1 MIDTIKVQLDDV
13 AIMPVR
19 AHAWDAGIDIL
30 TPYFFA
36 LKAGSS
42 FVIDSGV
49 HVEIPEG
56 YVGLLKS
63 KSGLNVWNGIVS
75 EGVID
80 AGYTGSIR
88 VKLYNHSE
96 TDYTFQRGD
105 KITQLLIV
113 PIETPVLKQV
123 DKINGSERGDGGFGS
138 TGK

>member
-1 MIDTIKVQLDDV
+1 MIDTIKIQLDDV

-30 TPYFFA
+30 TPYFFK
-36 LKAGSS
+36 LEAGSS

-63 KSGLNVWNGIVS
+63 KSGLNVWNGILS

-80 AGYTGSIR
+80 AGYEGSIR

-96 TDYTFQRGD
+96 NDYTFQRGD
-105 KITQLLIV
+105 KITQLLIMPV
-113 PIETPVLKQV
+113 ETPVLKQV
-123 DKINGSERGDGGFGS
+123 DKIKGSERGDNGFGS

>member
-13 AIMPVR
+13 AIMPTR
-19 AHAWDAGIDIL
+19 AYAWDAGIDIL
-30 TPYFFA
+30 TPYFFK
-36 LKAGSS
+36 LEAGSS

-49 HVEIPEG
+49 HVEIPQG

-80 AGYTGSIR
+80 AGYEGSIR

-96 TDYTFQRGD
+96 NDYTFQRGD
-105 KITQLLIV
+105 KITQLLIMPV
-113 PIETPVLKQV
+113 ETPVLKQV
-123 DKINGSERGDGGFGS
+123 DKIKGSERGDNGFGS

>member
-13 AIMPVR
+13 AIMPTR

-30 TPYFFA
+30 TPYFFK
-36 LKAGSS
+36 LEAGSS

-63 KSGLNVWNGIVS
+63 KSGLNVWNGILS

-80 AGYTGSIR
+80 AGYEGSIR

-96 TDYTFQRGD
+96 NDYTFQRGD
-105 KITQLLIV
+105 KITQLLIMPV
-113 PIETPVLKQV
+113 ETPVLKQV
-123 DKINGSERGDGGFGS
+123 DKIKGSERGDNGFGS

>member
-30 TPYFFA
+30 TPYFFK
-36 LKAGSS
+36 LEAGSS

-123 DKINGSERGDGGFGS
+123 DKIQGGDRKDNGFGS
-138 TGK
+138 TGR